1 MLYDSPVTT
10 PATHAPIL
18 LVHGGAWAIPA
29 DAAAAHE
36 TGVRNA
42 RETGHRIL
50 ARGGSALDAVEAAV
64 TVLED
69 DPTFDAGRGSFLTS
83 DGRVQLD
90 ALLMDGGR
98 MRAGGVA
105 CVERLR
111 NPIQAARLVLEK
123 SPHIYLV
130 ATGAEQFAHAHG
142 MTLIENSELVLDRE
156 RERLAHSKLREA
168 AGLRDDTFSGSDS
181 PLHPILH
188 DDKSPETA
196 VKGTG
201 FSPCTSSTKEASTL
215 ASEGNESSPRANS
228 HDTVG
233 AVALD
238 ARGNL
243 AAATS
248 TGGTLNKTPG
258 RVGDSS
264 LIGCG
269 CYADNLSAAVSL
281 TGWGEPIMK
290 LVLGKWAT
298 DRVAAGAAPEV
309 AAQEAISYLFNRLG
323 GHGGII
329 LLGPD
334 GRFGLAHN
342 TPAMAWGLA
351 TPAGL
356 QTGLTVLTNPP
367 RLTDMLIM
375 RCPIL
380 SRFVLKGGNP
390 RASPASLTRYSF
402 TRVPAIISICS
413 SWPQPRHAAAN
424 SSPRPVIYSRSTLPK
439 SPKTPTPTKT
449 PSPTSP
455 A

>member
-1 MLYDSPVTT
+1 MRRAL
-10 PATHAPIL
+10 
-18 LVHGGAWAIPA
+18 
-29 DAAAAHE
+29 
-36 TGVRNA
+36 
-42 RETGHRIL
+42 ETGHAIL
-50 ARGGSALDAVEAAV
+50 ARGGVALDAVEAAV

-98 MRAGGVA
+98 MKAGGVA

-111 NPIQAARLVLEK
+111 NPIQAARLVLEQ
-123 SPHIYLV
+123 SPHVYFV
-130 ATGAEQFAHAHG
+130 GAGAEAFAAAHG
-142 MTLIENSELVLDRE
+142 MELIDNSELVMDRE
-156 RERLAHSKLREA
+156 RERLAAAQARAA
-168 AGLRDDTFSGSDS
+168 AGLKDATFSGLRDG
-181 PLHPILH
+181 LLDGLL
-188 DDKSPETA
+188 DDKDRETA
-196 VKGTG
+196 LP
-201 FSPCTSSTKEASTL
+201 FD
-215 ASEGNESSPRANS
+215 S

-238 ARGNL
+238 AYGNL

-269 CYADNLSAAVSL
+269 CYADNLAAAVSL

-298 DRVAAGAAPEV
+298 DRVADGTAPEI
-309 AAQEAISYLFNRLG
+309 AAREAISYLYNRLG

-342 TPAMAWGLA
+342 TPAMAWGVA
-351 TPAGL
+351 TPG
-356 QTGLTVLTNPP
+356 GLTVGL
-367 RLTDMLIM
+367 
-375 RCPIL
+375 
-380 SRFVLKGGNP
+380 
-390 RASPASLTRYSF
+390 
-402 TRVPAIISICS
+402 RV
-413 SWPQPRHAAAN
+413 
-424 SSPRPVIYSRSTLPK
+424 
-439 SPKTPTPTKT
+439 
-449 PSPTSP
+449 
-455 A
+455 

>member
-1 MLYDSPVTT
+1 MTKA
-10 PATHAPIL
+10 ATHDPTL
-18 LVHGGAWAIPA
+18 LVHGGAWAIPEEMK
-29 DAAAAHE
+29 AAHE
-36 TGVRNA
+36 AGVRRA
-42 RETGHRIL
+42 LETGHTIL
-50 ARGGSALDAVEAAV
+50 ARGGAALDAVEAAV

-69 DPTFDAGRGSFLTS
+69 DETFDAGRGSFLTS

-98 MRAGGVA
+98 MKAGGVA

-111 NPIQAARLVLEK
+111 NPIQAARLVLEQ
-123 SPHIYLV
+123 SPHVYFV
-130 ATGAEQFAHAHG
+130 GAGAEEFAQSHG
-142 MTLIENSELVLDRE
+142 MKLIENAELVLDRE
-156 RERLAHSKLREA
+156 RARLAA
-168 AGLRDDTFSGSDS
+168 AKRRAAKGLEDDTFSG
-181 PLHPILH
+181 LQ
-188 DDKSPETA
+188 DDKDPETA
-196 VKGTG
+196 YAAGERPG
-201 FSPCTSSTKEASTL
+201 EDDENQTKW
-215 ASEGNESSPRANS
+215 RS

-238 ARGNL
+238 GRGNL

-298 DRVAAGAAPEV
+298 DRVAAGSAPEI
-309 AAQEAISYLFNRLG
+309 AAREAISYLYNRLG

-342 TPAMAWGLA
+342 TPAMAWGVA
-351 TPAGL
+351 TPGGVQVGL
-356 QTGLTVLTNPP
+356 KCN
-367 RLTDMLIM
+367 D
-375 RCPIL
+375 
-380 SRFVLKGGNP
+380 
-390 RASPASLTRYSF
+390 
-402 TRVPAIISICS
+402 
-413 SWPQPRHAAAN
+413 
-424 SSPRPVIYSRSTLPK
+424 
-439 SPKTPTPTKT
+439 
-449 PSPTSP
+449 
-455 A
+455 

>member
-1 MLYDSPVTT
+1 VTT
-10 PATHAPIL
+10 QPATHDPTL

-36 TGVRNA
+36 AGVRHA
-42 RETGHRIL
+42 LEAGHEIL
-50 ARGGSALDAVEAAV
+50 ARGGAAIDAVEAAV
-64 TVLED
+64 AILEE
-69 DPTFDAGRGSFLTS
+69 DPTFDAGRGSFLTA

-98 MRAGGVA
+98 MKAGGVA

-111 NPIQAARLVLEK
+111 NPIHAARLVLEQ
-123 SPHIYLV
+123 SPHVYFV
-130 ATGAEQFAHAHG
+130 GSGAEEFAHAHG
-142 MTLIENSELVLDRE
+142 MPLIDNSELVLDRE
-156 RERLAHSKLREA
+156 RERLAEAQARQA
-168 AGLRDDTFSGSDS
+168 AGLSDPTFSG
-181 PLHPILH
+181 LQ
-188 DDKSPETA
+188 DDKGPETA
-196 VKGTG
+196 WDPADPT
-201 FSPCTSSTKEASTL
+201 ATL
-215 ASEGNESSPRANS
+215 HRDQS

-269 CYADNLSAAVSL
+269 CYADNLAAAVSL

-298 DRVAAGAAPEV
+298 DRVAAGTAPEI
-309 AAQEAISYLFNRLG
+309 AAREAISYLYNRLG

-342 TPAMAWGLA
+342 TPAMAWGVA
-351 TPAGL
+351 TPGGL
-356 QTGLTVLTNPP
+356 HTGLTV
-367 RLTDMLIM
+367 
-375 RCPIL
+375 
-380 SRFVLKGGNP
+380 
-390 RASPASLTRYSF
+390 
-402 TRVPAIISICS
+402 
-413 SWPQPRHAAAN
+413 
-424 SSPRPVIYSRSTLPK
+424 
-439 SPKTPTPTKT
+439 
-449 PSPTSP
+449 
-455 A
+455 